1 MLLITAKEIIIY
13 SYLVKVSIFLT
24 LSILGV
30 IAAAVVVLVHYWN
43 KADLA
48 TSEEADEYWAIC
60 RKKVIKYTIILGIM
74 ALIAIAKPSDEGY
87 RRSLINKYQ
96 QETQVN
102 YDEAEFRVNQIL
114 GRTS

>member
-30 IAAAVVVLVHYWN
+30 IAAAVVVSVHYWN